1 MDDANQTLKRDG
13 VVMEKC
19 KQFVMALLLFCSA
32 SLWAQSPGQISGRVS
47 DTKTGDALIGANV
60 GLVEMATGA
69 AADLEGNYTIRN
81 VPPGTYTLRFTYIS
95 YATKIVNGVV
105 VEAGKTTALDV
116 ILQEAAIQGKEVV
129 VEASLITST
138 ENAVL
143 QQQRKAA
150 TIGDGVAAEQ
160 IKRSPDATS
169 GDALRRVTGVAIVDN
184 KFIYVRGTSERYSNA
199 LVNGAQLSS
208 TEPDKKA
215 YAFDTLP
222 SNLLENT
229 VISKSFTPD
238 LPGNF
243 SGGLVQINTVEF
255 PEDFSIRLGVSG
267 AYNSMAT
274 AASFQSYEG
283 GKYDYWG
290 VDDGSRALPAA
301 VNGKKVVSSN
311 YSKGELQNIA
321 RSFRNIWS
329 PKTSKA
335 PLNSSYTVSIGDG
348 TQLFGNSFGYI
359 AAFSYRNSYDR
370 VELERNDFNFDASP
384 QYEFNGEQHRFST
397 LWGGLMNM
405 SYKLGDFHKLS
416 LKNLYN
422 RSGDDEVVTFSG
434 NNYDYGAEWQN
445 TGLRFVS
452 RATYSGQLMGE
463 HAFPSVFGLKWD
475 WRASYSV
482 SEREEPDYR
491 RVIYAR
497 EINSADPF
505 VANISFVPNPSS
517 GGRFFANMNDDI
529 RSLATDFSVPI
540 ATGKIK
546 LGGMHQRSE
555 RDFTA
560 RNFAFKTTAQTNS
573 TFLYSALEDLFV
585 EEHLGDRGFVIDEIT
600 NKSDKYDANEKL
612 SAGYLMFDLP
622 FQIWQKN
629 LRMIAGVRVESN
641 EQKLNSFDLQDRPVA
656 VKVKNTDV
664 LPAMNLTYSFS
675 DAANLRAAYSRTVSR
690 PEFRELAPFAFYD
703 FSTLSVIYGNPELR
717 RALVTNY
724 DLRFEVFPSVGEI
737 FSASVFYKNF
747 DDAIEE
753 VIVPTTELT
762 RSFGNAER
770 AKNFGFE
777 LEARKS
783 LDFVSKKL
791 ANFSAT
797 GNYTWVDSK
806 VNVAASNS
814 AIGKKNRRLQG
825 QSPYMINFGMLYNN
839 FNFGTSVSVLYNR
852 FGERIAQVGSLYDA
866 DIVEQPRDLFDVT
879 LTQNFATRYE
889 IKISAKD
896 IWGKEQVFVQDG
908 RKVKGNLKGSTYS
921 VGLSVK
927 L

>member
-1 MDDANQTLKRDG
+1 MDAFFKTNKRDG
-13 VVMEKC
+13 VKMKKLQMAIC
-19 KQFVMALLLFCSA
+19 ALLLCCGA
-32 SLWAQSPGQISGRVS
+32 SLWAQTTGQISGKIT
-47 DTKTGDALIGANV
+47 DAKTGDALIGANV
-60 GLVEMATGA
+60 AVVELPTGA
-69 AADLEGNYTIRN
+69 AADLDGNYVIRN
-81 VPPGTYTLRFTYIS
+81 LPAGTYTLRIS
-95 YATKIVNGVV
+95 YVSYANKVVNGIV

-116 ILQEAAIQGKEVV
+116 IMQEQAIQGKEIV
-129 VEASLITST
+129 VEASVITST

-229 VISKSFTPD
+229 VIAKSFTPD

-255 PEDFSIRLGVSG
+255 PEEFSLRANISG
-267 AYNSMAT
+267 GYNSMST
-274 AASFQSYEG
+274 GESFQSYRG

-290 VDDGSRALPAA
+290 VDDGIRALPGA
-301 VNGKKVVSSN
+301 VNGSKVTSSN
-311 YSKGELQNIA
+311 YSKSELQNLA
-321 RSFRNIWS
+321 RSFSNIWAPS
-329 PKTSKA
+329 RGKA
-335 PLNSSYTVSIGDG
+335 PFNNSYMLSVGDG
-348 TQLFGNSFGYI
+348 TQLFGKSFGYI

-384 QYEFNGEQHRFST
+384 QYEFNGEQHKFST
-397 LWGGLMNM
+397 LWGGLLNV
-405 SYKLGDFHKLS
+405 SYKLGDFHKIS

-422 RSGDDEVVTFSG
+422 RAGDDEVTTFSG
-434 NNYDYGAEWQN
+434 NNYDSGAEWQN

-452 RATYSGQLMGE
+452 RATYAGQLIGE
-463 HAFPSVFGLKWD
+463 HAFPALHGLKWD
-475 WRASYSV
+475 WRASYSA

-491 RVIYAR
+491 RTIYAR
-497 EINSADPF
+497 EIGSSDPF
-505 VANISFVPNPSS
+505 VANLSFVPNPSS
-517 GGRFFANMNDDI
+517 GGRFFADMQDDI
-529 RSLATDFSVPI
+529 RSLSTDFTLPL
-540 ATGKIK
+540 ATSKMK
-546 LGGMHQRSE
+546 LGGLLSRSE
-555 RDFTA
+555 RDFSA
-560 RNFAFKTTAQTNS
+560 RNFAFKTTTQTDS
-573 TFLYSALEDLFV
+573 RLLFSPLEEIFDN
-585 EEHLGDRGFVIDEIT
+585 ENLGDGGFVLDEVT
-600 NKSDKYDANEKL
+600 NKSDKYAAEEKL
-612 SAGYLMFDLP
+612 YAGYLMFDLP
-622 FQIWQKN
+622 VQKN
-629 LRMIAGVRVESN
+629 LRMIAGARVESN
-641 EQKLNSFDLQDRPVA
+641 TQNLNSFDAQDRPIA
-656 VKVKNTDV
+656 IALKNVDV
-664 LPAMNLTYSFS
+664 LPALNLTYSLS
-675 DAANLRAAYSRTVSR
+675 NATNVRAAYSRTVSR
-690 PEFRELAPFAFYD
+690 PELRELAPFAFYD
-703 FSTLSVIYGNPELR
+703 FSTLSVIYGNPDLR

-724 DLRFEVFPSVGEI
+724 DVRFEVFPSLGEI

-747 DDAIEE
+747 ADAIEE

-762 RSFGNAER
+762 RSYGNADR

-783 LDFVSKKL
+783 LNFVSAKL
-791 ANFSAT
+791 ADFAVT
-797 GNYTWVDSK
+797 ANYTWVDSK
-806 VNVAASNS
+806 VDLAGSSTALRKE
-814 AIGKKNRRLQG
+814 ARRLQG
-825 QSPYMINFGMLYNN
+825 QSPYMINLGLQYQN

-866 DIVEQPRDLFDVT
+866 DIIETPRDLIDVT
-879 LTQNFATRYE
+879 FTQNFASRYE
-889 IKISAKD
+889 IKFSAKD
-896 IWGKEQVFVQDG
+896 VLGQEQIFSQGG
-908 RKVKGNLKGSTYS
+908 RKVKGNLRGSTYG

>member
-1 MDDANQTLKRDG
+1 MRKSRTLL
-13 VVMEKC
+13 
-19 KQFVMALLLFCSA
+19 FVALLLCGANLSA
-32 SLWAQSPGQISGRVS
+32 QTTGQIAGKIT
-47 DTKTGDALIGANV
+47 DAKTGDALIGANV
-60 GLVEMATGA
+60 ALVELPTGA
-69 AADLEGNYTIRN
+69 AADLEGNYIIRN
-81 VPPGTYTLRFTYIS
+81 LPPGTYTLRIS
-95 YATKIVNGVV
+95 YVSYANKVVNGIV

-116 ILQEAAIQGKEVV
+116 IMQEQAIQGKEIV
-129 VEASLITST
+129 VEASVITST

-199 LVNGAQLSS
+199 LVNGTQLSS

-255 PEDFSIRLGVSG
+255 PEEFSLRASVSG
-267 AYNSMAT
+267 GYNSISTGAL
-274 AASFQSYEG
+274 FQTYRG

-290 VDDGSRALPAA
+290 VDDGIRSLPGA
-301 VNGKKVVSSN
+301 VNGSKVTSSN
-311 YSKGELQNIA
+311 YSKAELQNLA
-321 RSFRNIWS
+321 RSFSNIWAPS
-329 PKTSKA
+329 NGKA
-335 PLNSSYTVSIGDG
+335 PLNSSYMLSVGDG
-348 TQLFGNSFGYI
+348 TQLFGKSFGYI

-370 VELERNDFNFDASP
+370 VELERNDFNFDNSP
-384 QYEFNGEQHRFST
+384 QYEFAGEQHKFST
-397 LWGGLMNM
+397 LWGGLLNL

-422 RSGDDEVVTFSG
+422 RAGDDEVTTFNG
-434 NNYDYGAEWQN
+434 NNYDNGAEWRN

-452 RATYSGQLMGE
+452 RATYAGQLLGE
-463 HAFPSVFGLKWD
+463 HAFPRVLGLKWD
-475 WRASYSV
+475 WRASYST
-482 SEREEPDYR
+482 SERNEPDYR
-491 RVIYAR
+491 RAIYAR
-497 EINSADPF
+497 EIGSNDPF
-505 VANISFVPNPSS
+505 IANVSFVPNPAS
-517 GGRFFANMNDDI
+517 GGRFFADMHDDI
-529 RSLATDFSVPI
+529 RSFATDFTLPV
-540 ATGKIK
+540 ATGKMK
-546 LGGMHQRSE
+546 FGGLHSRAA
-555 RDFTA
+555 RDFGA
-560 RNFAFKTTAQTNS
+560 RNFAFKTSAQTDS
-573 TFLYSALEDLFV
+573 RLLFAPLEEIFSAEN
-585 EEHLGDRGFVIDEIT
+585 LGDRGFVIDEIT
-600 NKSDKYDANEKL
+600 NKSDKYDAEEKL
-612 SAGYLMFDLP
+612 YAGYLMFDLP
-622 FQIWQKN
+622 VQKN
-629 LRMIAGVRVESN
+629 LRMIAGARLESN
-641 EQKLNSFDLQDRPVA
+641 EQNLNSFDAQDRPVA
-656 VKVKNTDV
+656 INLKNTEV
-664 LPAMNLTYSFS
+664 LPALNLTYSLS
-675 DAANLRAAYSRTVSR
+675 NAANVRAAYSRTVSR

-717 RALVTNY
+717 RARVTNY
-724 DLRFEVFPSVGEI
+724 DVRFEVFPTLGEI

-747 DDAIEE
+747 EDAIEE

-762 RSFGNAER
+762 RSYGNADG

-783 LDFVSKKL
+783 LGFVSNKL
-791 ANFSAT
+791 ADFSVTA
-797 GNYTWVDSK
+797 NYTWVDSK
-806 VNVAASNS
+806 VDLAGSSAAL
-814 AIGKKNRRLQG
+814 GKTDRRLQG
-825 QSPYMINFGMLYNN
+825 QAPYMVNFGLQYSN
-839 FNFGTSVSVLYNR
+839 FDFGTNVSVLYNR

-866 DIVEQPRDLFDVT
+866 DIIEMPRDLLDFT
-879 LTQNFATRYE
+879 LTQNFASRYE

-896 IWGKEQVFVQDG
+896 ILGQEQVFTQGG
-908 RKVKGNLKGSTYS
+908 RKVKGNLRGSTYG